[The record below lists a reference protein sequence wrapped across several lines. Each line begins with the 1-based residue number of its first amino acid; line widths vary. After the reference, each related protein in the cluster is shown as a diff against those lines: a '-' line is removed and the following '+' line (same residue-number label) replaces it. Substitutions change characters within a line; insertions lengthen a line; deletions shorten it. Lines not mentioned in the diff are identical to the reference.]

1 MCFKSNYLYL
11 FLSTFLVLETNGYKI
26 PRQLWKRYL
35 SPPASQ
41 NSSNPIS
48 NQQVDTNTL
57 CTTNYPDR
65 FFLSSSLNSD
75 GCQVM
80 CSFFGSSSAKYR
92 DFTDSPEIIIHY
104 SNDHVPCGNN
114 SFCLK
119 GKCVD
124 PFKLPG
130 RAELTII
137 SGYFPDQDLFSETDA
152 YIKIDAYTTY
162 KTRGFKNLGST
173 KVVEDR
179 NYAIFD
185 AIFTSPLSYKDGY
198 FVLNVYDRDSSPD
211 DFIKG
216 ITINFSDCPESKNCT
231 TAGSKDY
238 INYSLKWYPE
248 SYPEILEKL

>member
-1 MCFKSNYLYL
+1 M

-26 PRQLWKRYL
+26 THQLRKRYL

-41 NSSNPIS
+41 NSSNATS
-48 NQQVDTNTL
+48 NQQEIHADTNTL
-57 CTTNYPDR
+57 CSKNYPDR
-65 FFLSSSLNSD
+65 FFLSSSMNSD

-92 DFTDSPEIIIHY
+92 DFSDSPEIIIHY
-104 SNDHVPCGNN
+104 LNDHAPCGNN

-119 GKCVD
+119 GKCVN
-124 PFKLPG
+124 PINLPG

-137 SGYFPDQDLFSETDA
+137 SGYFPGQDWFSETDA

-162 KTRGFKNLGST
+162 KTKGLQNLGST

-179 NYAIFD
+179 NWAEFN

-211 DFIKG
+211 DYITG
-216 ITINFSDCPESKNCT
+216 IRINFNDCPESKDCR
-231 TAGSKDY
+231 TAGSQNY

-248 SYPEILEKL
+248 SYPERLEKL